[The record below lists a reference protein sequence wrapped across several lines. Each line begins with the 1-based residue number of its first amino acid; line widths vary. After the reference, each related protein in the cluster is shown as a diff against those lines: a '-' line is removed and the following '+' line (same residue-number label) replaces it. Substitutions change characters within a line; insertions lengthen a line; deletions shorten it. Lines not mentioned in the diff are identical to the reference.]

1 MSAIEIRQQSL
12 THEQSACFHA
22 MRSDLRAVAG
32 INERFVENTLFTA
45 FSCGTSAH
53 WCEAVQAVQ
62 HVLNIASANTAARP
76 KARLAQFVAENADLL
91 QSNDR

>member
-1 MSAIEIRQQSL
+1 MSTIEIRRQIL

-32 INERFVENTLFTA
+32 IDDGIAEDTLFTA
-45 FSCGTSAH
+45 FSRGTSAH

-62 HVLNIASANTAARP
+62 HVLNIASGNTAARP
-76 KARLAQFVAENADLL
+76 MARLAQFVAENADLL

>member
-1 MSAIEIRQQSL
+1 
-12 THEQSACFHA
+12 

-32 INERFVENTLFTA
+32 IDDGIAEDTLFTA
-45 FSCGTSAH
+45 FSHGTSAR

-62 HVLNIASANTAARP
+62 HVLNIASGNTAARP
-76 KARLAQFVAENADLL
+76 MARLAQFVAENADLL